1 MEKISRFF
9 AFGCSYTNWPHPTW
23 ADFIGIN
30 FQEYYNY
37 GKGGACNT
45 YIANSF
51 IEANDEYKFNNETDT
66 IFIAMSGFGRFS
78 YMANI
83 EKNELDARIYAWE
96 THGDTLF
103 TNNEG
108 HPEISKLIGNK
119 IFNYSWAA
127 YNSWI
132 SFITMKTILVEKKI
146 NHKIIMSINNKH
158 YLTDFDLLDIS
169 DDMVKKIKYL
179 YSKLDIDE
187 SIDEFLKANF
197 PNHPGGIHPTKEI
210 YYEYVLKYFPEYI
223 TEKSKSLLG
232 VDIYDDETIGRL
244 ANRKHK
250 CLTS

>member
-30 FQEYYNY
+30 FEEYYNY
-37 GKGGACNT
+37 GKAGACNT

-51 IEANDEYKFNNETDT
+51 IEANNEYQFNNETDI

-78 YMANI
+78 YMANA
-83 EKNELDARIYAWE
+83 KGTELDARLYDWQ
-96 THGDTLF
+96 TNGDTLF

-119 IFNYSWAA
+119 IFNYNWAA

-132 SFITMKTILVEKKI
+132 SFITMKNILVEKKI

-187 SIDEFLKANF
+187 SIDEFVQANF
-197 PNHPGGIHPTKEI
+197 SNIPGGTHPTKDM

-223 TEKSKSLLG
+223 TEKSKSLIC
-232 VDIYDDETIGRL
+232 VDTYDQITTDRLTGKKWIG
-244 ANRKHK
+244 
-250 CLTS
+250 LTL

>member
-1 MEKISRFF
+1 MNKRFF
-9 AFGCSYTNWPHPTW
+9 AFGCSYTNWSPYPTW

-30 FQEYYNY
+30 FEEYYNY
-37 GKGGACNT
+37 GKPGACNT

-51 IEANDEYKFNNETDT
+51 IEANNEYQFNNETDT

-78 YMANI
+78 YI
-83 EKNELDARIYAWE
+83 GKIQKTESDTKLYQWE
-96 THGDTLF
+96 TNGDTLF

-132 SFITMKTILVEKKI
+132 SFITMKTILAEKKI

-158 YLTDFDLLDIS
+158 YITDFDLLDIS
-169 DDMVKKIKYL
+169 DDMVKKIKHL

-187 SIDEFLKANF
+187 SIDEFLKVNF
-197 PNHPGGIHPTKEI
+197 PNHSGGIHPTKEI

-223 TEKSKSLLG
+223 TEKSKSLIC
-232 VDIYDDETIGRL
+232 VDTSDQETTDRL
-244 ANRKHK
+244 TGKKRIE
-250 CLTS
+250 LTS

>member
-30 FQEYYNY
+30 FEEYYNY
-37 GKGGACNT
+37 GKAGACNT

-51 IEANDEYKFNNETDT
+51 IEANNEYQFNNETDI

-78 YMANI
+78 YMANA
-83 EKNELDARIYAWE
+83 KGTELDARIYEWE
-96 THGDTLF
+96 TNGDTLF

-119 IFNYSWAA
+119 IFNYNWAA

-132 SFITMKTILVEKKI
+132 SFITMKNILVEKKI

-158 YLTDFDLLDIS
+158 YLTDFDLLDIFVLLS
-169 DDMVKKIKYL
+169 PGDINVSHWASGDYLFKNNVYIEDMFDKIRQNNLYL
-179 YSKLDIDE
+179 VDSHRI
-187 SIDEFLKANF
+187 N
-197 PNHPGGIHPTKEI
+197 TVEI
-210 YYEYVLKYFPEYI
+210 LFYPFEYFSVICRF
-223 TEKSKSLLG
+223 
-232 VDIYDDETIGRL
+232 R
-244 ANRKHK
+244 
-250 CLTS
+250 

>member
-1 MEKISRFF
+1 MNKRFF

-30 FQEYYNY
+30 FEEYYNY
-37 GKGGACNT
+37 GKAGACNT

-51 IEANDEYKFNNETDT
+51 IEANEEHKFNKETDT

-78 YMANI
+78 YMDFI
-83 EKNELDARIYAWE
+83 KGTELDTRIYDWK
-96 THGDTLF
+96 TNGDTLF
-103 TNNEG
+103 TKCEG

-119 IFNYSWAA
+119 IFNYNWAA

-132 SFITMKTILVEKKI
+132 SFITMKNILVEKKI

-158 YLTDFDLLDIS
+158 YVTDFDLLDIS

-187 SIDEFLKANF
+187 SIDEFINANF
-197 PNHPGGIHPTKEI
+197 PNINGGNHPTKEI

-223 TEKSKSLLG
+223 TEKSKSLLS
-232 VDIYDDETIGRL
+232 VNTYDDETICRL
-244 ANRKHK
+244 ANRKWIG
-250 CLTS
+250 LTL

>member
-1 MEKISRFF
+1 MNKRFF

-30 FQEYYNY
+30 FEEYYNY
-37 GKGGACNT
+37 GKAGACNT

-51 IEANDEYKFNNETDT
+51 IEANNEYQFNNETDI

-78 YMANI
+78 YM
-83 EKNELDARIYAWE
+83 EKQEKTELDARLYDWQ
-96 THGDTLF
+96 TNGDTLF

-108 HPEISKLIGNK
+108 HSEISKLIGNK
-119 IFNYSWAA
+119 IFNYNWAA

-132 SFITMKTILVEKKI
+132 SFITMKTILAEKKI

-158 YLTDFDLLDIS
+158 YLTDFNILNIS

-187 SIDEFLKANF
+187 SIDEFINANF
-197 PNHPGGIHPTKEI
+197 PNIPGGNHPTKDM

-223 TEKSKSLLG
+223 TEKSKSLIC
-232 VDIYDDETIGRL
+232 VDTYDQETTDRLTGKKWIG
-244 ANRKHK
+244 
-250 CLTS
+250 LTL